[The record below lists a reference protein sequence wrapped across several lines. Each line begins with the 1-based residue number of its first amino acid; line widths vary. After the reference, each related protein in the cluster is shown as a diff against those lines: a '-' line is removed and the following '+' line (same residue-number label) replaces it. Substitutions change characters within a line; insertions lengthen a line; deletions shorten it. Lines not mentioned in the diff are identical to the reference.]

1 MGMQGLSPAGNP
13 LIPVLQDPG
22 AVRDMVGMQGISPAG
37 NPLIPV
43 LQDPGAG
50 REAFLYGSASPIQG
64 HRKRSYHEQFSRPR
78 SNSMSGVPIHP
89 VYGSVSDAPPPPP
102 SGTAPPHQ
110 QQRLRS
116 EKWSPRSEIMSLT
129 KGFNSRRSSPPIS
142 PNMNAGNNYRS
153 MSPRR
158 SPSNAALRAGHMT
171 RHDGVH
177 VKFSSSTN
185 LDHPF
190 SATASTRGIQPWQH
204 EFDSIPAWESDSL
217 LGTGGGEAAFYG
229 KNRGKRSNRKMHMRQ
244 RSAQLFMED
253 IKGVQQPPVCRD
265 VLFVL
270 LFLFHLVGIVYLGTT
285 YGSEATERDQ
295 AVTLSYHNVTYMAC
309 LCGAFAVIVSTIAL
323 VIVMTITKKI
333 IQLALFLTIA
343 LSFAW
348 GTIGI
353 GLSPK
358 NFVPITGIIALALS
372 VGYAFVVWDRIPFAA
387 ANLHAGLRAVR
398 ANMGI
403 VLVAFIFQGLALGW
417 TIYYTFVV
425 VGVYDALDVGDLVLT
440 DKMKVFVYSMLGI
453 SFYWTFHV
461 LMNIVQVTVAGTLGS
476 WWFKPDAAESSYWN
490 QSTSRAL
497 FSALFYSIG
506 SICFGSLLIGPVR
519 FIRQLSAFVRP
530 TQGDSILMCLHEFV
544 NCVQQCI
551 ANCVDNLSDHFNPWA
566 LTYVGLYG
574 YGLLDAGHNATDL
587 FEKRGW
593 TTIVSDDLVANVLLM
608 FSIVVGGVTG
618 CFGILLQGIDEL
630 EFSSFHEPIFTA
642 FVIGL
647 GVGLVLTSVL
657 FAIISSSV
665 NAVIVCFA
673 GSPLEF
679 EQNHPELSAE
689 MRAAWGEV
697 WPGCMDDV
705 DMRVGFMA
713 GGPLPAL

>member
-1 MGMQGLSPAGNP
+1 MPEQAPDILSADPSPHSSSSNTTPVTDNLGAVIGEERDLPESAKQPILDAVCPRPTFKMDSTSVPVQDTASPRSINMKRTPEGSIPQRISISPQNIPRARPQGRRTHSEENLFKSHESQQTYGSYMVPPASYALPPQQMIASPRVLQAAPRSRRTPPSGPHGPSHHRSRSWNAQSDMQGLSHAGNP

-22 AVRDMVGMQGISPAG
+22 ASRDKVGIQGISPAG

-43 LQDPGAG
+43 LQDPGSG
-50 REAFLYGSASPIQG
+50 RDAFVYGATSPIQG
-64 HRKRSYHEQFSRPR
+64 HRKRSYHEQFGRPR

-89 VYGSVSDAPPPPP
+89 VYGSVSDVPPPPP
-102 SGTAPPHQ
+102 SGAAP

-142 PNMNAGNNYRS
+142 PNMSVGNNYRS
-153 MSPRR
+153 MSPRT
-158 SPSNAALRAGHMT
+158 SPSNAALRAGHIT

-185 LDHPF
+185 LEHPF

-217 LGTGGGEAAFYG
+217 LGTGGAETVFYG
-229 KNRGKRSNRKMHMRQ
+229 GNRGKRSNRKMHMRQ

-253 IKGVQQPPVCRD
+253 IKGVQQPPICRD

-309 LCGAFAVIVSTIAL
+309 LCGAFAVVVSTIAL

-461 LMNIVQVTVAGTLGS
+461 LM
-476 WWFKPDAAESSYWN
+476 
-490 QSTSRAL
+490 
-497 FSALFYSIG
+497 
-506 SICFGSLLIGPVR
+506 VR
-519 FIRQLSAFVRP
+519 
-530 TQGDSILMCLHEFV
+530 
-544 NCVQQCI
+544 
-551 ANCVDNLSDHFNPWA
+551 
-566 LTYVGLYG
+566 
-574 YGLLDAGHNATDL
+574 
-587 FEKRGW
+587 
-593 TTIVSDDLVANVLLM
+593 
-608 FSIVVGGVTG
+608 
-618 CFGILLQGIDEL
+618 
-630 EFSSFHEPIFTA
+630 
-642 FVIGL
+642 
-647 GVGLVLTSVL
+647 
-657 FAIISSSV
+657 
-665 NAVIVCFA
+665 
-673 GSPLEF
+673 
-679 EQNHPELSAE
+679 
-689 MRAAWGEV
+689 
-697 WPGCMDDV
+697 
-705 DMRVGFMA
+705 
-713 GGPLPAL
+713 